1 MGEENTIEA
10 TDLTRS
16 FGARTAVDNIS
27 FCVKR
32 GEVLGLLGV
41 NGAGKS
47 TTMDMLAGIQLPDK
61 GDVLIN
67 NFSLADQAMKARACL
82 GYLPEQPPV
91 YPEMTVDKYLIYC
104 AKLRRVAKQEIL
116 SAVDQAKTRCGLESS
131 GKRMIKH
138 LSKGYQQ
145 RIGIAQAIVHAPDV
159 VILDEPTVGLDP
171 VQIVEIRKLIRELGN
186 DHSVILSTHILPEV
200 LTVCDRVI
208 ILRQGKV
215 VHEAPISIFNQKES
229 PDNETL
235 EQVFIRLT
243 CGDEEVVA
251 G

>member
-1 MGEENTIEA
+1 MGEGNTIEA
-10 TDLTRS
+10 TGLTRS
-16 FGARTAVDNIS
+16 FGERIAVDNIS
-27 FCVKR
+27 LCVER

-61 GDVLIN
+61 GEVFIN
-67 NFSLADQAMKARACL
+67 NFSLSDQAMKARACL

-91 YPEMTVDKYLIYC
+91 YPEMTVDEYLIYC
-104 AKLRRVAKQEIL
+104 AKLRRVAKQKIL
-116 SAVDQAKTRCGLESS
+116 TAVDQAKTRCGLDSN
-131 GKRMIKH
+131 GKRLIKN

-145 RIGIAQAIVHAPDV
+145 RIGIAQAIVHGPDI

-208 ILRQGKV
+208 IVRQGKV
-215 VHEAPISIFNQKES
+215 VHEASISAFDQKQF
-229 PDNETL
+229 PANETL
-235 EQVFIRLT
+235 EQIFIRLT
-243 CGDEEVVA
+243 CGDQEVIA
-251 G
+251 